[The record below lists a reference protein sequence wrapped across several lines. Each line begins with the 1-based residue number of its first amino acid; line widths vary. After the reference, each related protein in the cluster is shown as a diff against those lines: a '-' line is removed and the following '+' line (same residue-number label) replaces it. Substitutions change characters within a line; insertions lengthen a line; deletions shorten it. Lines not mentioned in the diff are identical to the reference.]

1 MHLDIVLPVRVNVPG
16 RARELERVR
25 RGVLP
30 SLIQAGYPA
39 IVAKFHVI
47 CPAADVADIT
57 AGLSA
62 FPQFQFQ
69 LTTDE
74 SLLSEMGYDEESFAE
89 VPGWFKQQLLKLSA
103 VRNSE
108 ARLVLVLDA
117 DVVALR
123 PCPAEILDGRA
134 IPYQKM
140 GVTTFR
146 GWFATS
152 ALALG
157 TDIQSFTENELG
169 NAMGVTPEFLSPTVV
184 RGLIAQLRKVSGRQ
198 EWGRFLMSQT
208 KDYTD
213 TWTEYSLYWI
223 WYLRAPNREVEYQFV
238 KLYCFV
244 EDKELLGNLRENN
257 DAYFAVLQ
265 STKLTVDDCGAVYSS
280 FSTGG

>member
-1 MHLDIVLPVRVNVPG
+1 MRLDIVLPVRVDVPG
-16 RARELERVR
+16 RARELERVT

-39 IVAKFHVI
+39 IVSKFNII
-47 CPAADVADIT
+47 CPAADVAEIT
-57 AGLSA
+57 AALSA

-74 SLLSEMGYDEESFAE
+74 SLLSDMGYDEESFAE

-108 ARLVLVLDA
+108 ARLALVLDA

-123 PCPAEILDGRA
+123 PCPAEVLDGGA

-140 GVTTFR
+140 GVKTFR

-157 TDIQSFTENELG
+157 MDIESFTDGELG
-169 NAMGVTPEFLSPTVV
+169 NAMGVTPEFLSPATV
-184 RGLIAQLRKVSGRQ
+184 RGLIEQLRKVSGRQ
-198 EWGRFLMSQT
+198 EWGRFLMSHT
-208 KDYTD
+208 KDYVD

-223 WYLRAPNREVEYQFV
+223 WYLRAPSRDVEY
-238 KLYCFV
+238 KYDNIYCFIQST
-244 EDKELLGNLRENN
+244 DNLDN
-257 DAYFAVLQ
+257 DIATCNTFFAVLQ
-265 STKLTVDDCGAVYSS
+265 STKLTVDDCASAYSL
-280 FSTGG
+280 FDTGG